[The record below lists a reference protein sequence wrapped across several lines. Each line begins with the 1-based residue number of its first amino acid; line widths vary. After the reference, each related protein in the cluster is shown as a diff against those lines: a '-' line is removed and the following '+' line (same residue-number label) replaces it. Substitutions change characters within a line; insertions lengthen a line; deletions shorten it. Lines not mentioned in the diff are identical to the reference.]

1 MEIKELIPNLN
12 PGNWIEQYLNTYGIK
27 DTQEYLYPTFKYVES
42 PKVYDNMQ
50 EAYELLM
57 ESIKNHKNIGIV
69 QDCDVDGILSAY
81 LMYKTIHELTLP
93 FSNSLFKDLQVYFHS
108 DKKHGITENVIKW
121 VLENDINL
129 LIVPDA
135 GSNDYIQ
142 QQDLNFLNV
151 DIIILDHHKIEKNKS
166 DYKSNYKTIVISNQQ
181 GWVKNKALSG
191 TGVVSKFIKYI
202 DMQEGSKTSAFFAD
216 LVALSLVSD
225 MCDMTSQENRS
236 FLLFGLSKINNPF
249 FIYLLENFVYHKD
262 DDGELLINQY
272 TLGFDICP
280 YLNAVSRGKNQ
291 ELKKEL
297 FYAFCGLV
305 YQPDK
310 TFKEYTSMEEYEP
323 LLGRLKEER
332 AYQDKM
338 VDKALKDGEICVVL
352 SCNMVSVLVI
362 MILKDADIY
371 PYTGLIA
378 NKLRRAHSCSAF
390 VIHESLTE
398 SGKYT
403 GSCRAEINTLK
414 LCIESGLFE
423 LASGH
428 DFAHGIIFKK
438 DNLQAIKDY
447 FANKCAD
454 QEEYKIPVVKTFLLD
469 YEDIPKSLFGFA
481 DEWEFLW
488 NSTFVKP
495 IFNIDNIHVNSQD
508 IQVIGKDKNVIKF
521 KKDGI
526 EFIKFKVTEDEKAEL
541 FLEED
546 KNLIINAICNL
557 TKNEW
562 HGRITLQ
569 AVIEIM
575 EIDYKIDEEEPQ
587 KILTWED
594 VFG

>member
-262 DDGELLINQY
+262 DDGKLLINQY

>member
-1 MEIKELIPNLN
+1 MEIKELVPNLN

-42 PKVYDNMQ
+42 PKIYDNMQ

-121 VLENDINL
+121 ILENDINL

-310 TFKEYTSMEEYEP
+310 TFREYTSLEEYEP

-352 SCNMVSVLVI
+352 SCNMVPVLVI
-362 MILKDADIY
+362 MNLKDADIY

-378 NKLRRAHSCSAF
+378 NKLRKAHSCSAF

-428 DFAHGIIFKK
+428 DLAHGIIFKK

-447 FANKCAD
+447 FANSCAD
-454 QEEYKIPVVKTFLLD
+454 QEKYKIPVVKTFWLD

-495 IFNIDNIHVNSQD
+495 MFNIDNIHVNSQD

-526 EFIKFKVTEDEKAEL
+526 EFIKFKITEDEKAEL

-562 HGRITLQ
+562 RGRITLQ

-575 EIDYKIDEEEPQ
+575 EIDYKIDEKEPQ
-587 KILTWED
+587 KVLTWED

>member
-142 QQDLNFLNV
+142 QKDLNFLNV

>member
-1 MEIKELIPNLN
+1 MEIKELVPNLN
-12 PGNWIEQYLNTYGIK
+12 PGNWIEQYLNVYGIK

-57 ESIKNHKNIGIV
+57 ESIKNRKNIGII

-310 TFKEYTSMEEYEP
+310 TFREYTSLEEYEP

-352 SCNMVSVLVI
+352 SCNMVPVLVI
-362 MILKDADIY
+362 MNLKDADIY

-454 QEEYKIPVVKTFLLD
+454 QEEYKIPVVKTFWLD

-481 DEWEFLW
+481 DEWDFLW

-495 IFNIDNIHVNSQD
+495 MFNIDNIHVNSQD
-508 IQVIGKDKNVIKF
+508 IQIIGKDKNVIKF

-562 HGRITLQ
+562 RGRITLQ

-587 KILTWED
+587 KVLTWED